1 MSSSANVVP
10 CTRGAGA
17 GGRDGLRRKAHRSLY
32 LPSLAGRPPGLSTT
46 TPPQGRASLD
56 TINAATMRP
65 CRGEPPALA
74 RSIAAGS
81 RSHSKPAGAGGRDGL
96 RRKAHRSLYLPWL
109 AGRPPGLSTIT
120 PPQGRASLDTI
131 NAATMRPCGVDHPAA
146 GRACVLLR
154 SRLGVTALQSRPP
167 CRSPPSAAGRLP
179 LISRPMATLRLMTQI
194 LPSPHRGARA
204 GTP

>member
-1 MSSSANVVP
+1 MGWSRCGWFVGSMAVILLFPQEQTAQGARRKAQGSIRMSSSANVVP
-10 CTRGAGA
+10 CTRG
-17 GGRDGLRRKAHRSLY
+17 
-32 LPSLAGRPPGLSTT
+32 
-46 TPPQGRASLD
+46 
-56 TINAATMRP
+56 
-65 CRGEPPALA
+65 
-74 RSIAAGS
+74 
-81 RSHSKPAGAGGRDGL
+81 AGAGGRDGL